1 MTTTIPELVK
11 SRFNIDVKLLNK
23 RFNQDGWELEGES
36 AVVCTDCDHGTR
48 LVVFRKPYKSSGKFY
63 KYWCVVCL
71 TCKEAAALSNYD
83 SESQKL
89 ISKSS
94 IAELPW
100 TLVKFEP
107 KCTHSHSFGNC
118 PNVNCPKKLTGEQ
131 WTEGWSL
138 SWYGDNQVY
147 KCKYGR
153 FSLNERLVVAKEI
166 FAVLDNFI
174 DTYYGKNVAPFDV
187 CITPVSH
194 AKKSFELTNFLAEE
208 LQGKGISNQSHAL
221 TEKTKLP
228 PMKNIGSEKQR
239 RSLLEGNFRLT
250 TNAQINKASGFLLLD
265 DVFDTGS
272 TLSTIARL
280 INSKFPEKPVYVI
293 AISRL
298 HSWDGT
304 EAL

>member
-1 MTTTIPELVK
+1 MLSTVPELVK
-11 SRFNIDVKLLNK
+11 SKFNVDVKLLNK
-23 RFNQDGWELEGES
+23 RFSEDGWELEGES
-36 AVVCTDCDHGTR
+36 SAVCTDCDFGTR
-48 LVVFRKPYKSSGKFY
+48 LLVFRKPYESSGKFY

-71 TCKEAAALSNYD
+71 TCKEAAALRNYD
-83 SESQKL
+83 DESRKL
-89 ISKSS
+89 ITKSL
-94 IAELPW
+94 IEKIPQ
-100 TLVKFEP
+100 KIIKYEP
-107 KCTHSHSFGNC
+107 KCTHLNAFGNC
-118 PNVNCPKKLTGEQ
+118 PNMNCPKKLIAKE

-138 SWYGDNQVY
+138 SRYSDKQVY
-147 KCKYGR
+147 KCKYGKLA
-153 FSLNERLVVAKEI
+153 LNERLVVANEI

-174 DTYYGKNVAPFDV
+174 DTYFGKNIAPFDV

-194 AKKSFELTNFLAEE
+194 AKKDFELTNFLAEE
-208 LQGKGISNQSHAL
+208 LQGKGISNQSLSL

-239 RSLLEGNFRLT
+239 RSLLEGNFILT
-250 TNAQINKASGFLLLD
+250 TNAQINKARGFLLLD

-280 INSKFPEKPVYVI
+280 IKSMFPEKPLYVI

-304 EAL
+304 EPL